1 MYEKPETERLKKA
14 LEECEGI
21 LIGAGAGL
29 STSAGFTYT
38 GERFKKYFS
47 DFEEKYGFHDMYT
60 GGFYPYDS
68 REEYCAYWSRYIY
81 INRYADAPEP
91 VYENLLSLVE
101 DKDYFVLTTNV
112 DHCFQKAGFDKE
124 RLFYTQGDYG
134 LFQCSKPCCDK
145 TWDNE
150 ETVRRMME
158 EQRNMRVPREL
169 IPYCPNCGRPLT
181 VNLRA
186 DDRFVEDEGWHK
198 ASLRYREFLKGQR
211 RNRILYLE
219 LGVGFNT
226 PGIIK
231 YPFWQMT
238 CQNPKATYACINYG
252 DAAAPK
258 EIAERSICIDGD
270 IGAVLEKLK

>member
-1 MYEKPETERLKKA
+1 
-14 LEECEGI
+14 
-21 LIGAGAGL
+21 
-29 STSAGFTYT
+29 
-38 GERFKKYFS
+38 
-47 DFEEKYGFHDMYT
+47 
-60 GGFYPYDS
+60 
-68 REEYCAYWSRYIY
+68 
-81 INRYADAPEP
+81 
-91 VYENLLSLVE
+91 
-101 DKDYFVLTTNV
+101 
-112 DHCFQKAGFDKE
+112 
-124 RLFYTQGDYG
+124 
-134 LFQCSKPCCDK
+134 
-145 TWDNE
+145 
-150 ETVRRMME
+150 MME